1 MPDAPEA
8 IPSSP
13 RVALR
18 ATAFFTLSFVM
29 SANGNVLP
37 QQFFQRH
44 TPTQKALWLAS
55 CLLLGMATATLA
67 VWRARR
73 GRATRG
79 PMLLTLGATLL
90 AEAALFTLRHP
101 VAYLILNAVAVFGA
115 NTLTNQVDLTAS
127 ARAGAVRR
135 GLHDAASNLAR
146 LLGILTAPW
155 FFTRHV
161 APSRSVF
168 LALLGA
174 GALGALAVGV
184 TFSSRPHGEGR
195 AWDEAGASRV
205 ALSPRDRLLAGYAL
219 ALYVSLYLLAA
230 NILYLLRD
238 VVRLPDAEQRGGV
251 TISLV
256 FLSAL
261 TTNALAAWLRAR
273 RWRVDLS
280 PTSMPAPAF
289 VPGGSAGAPPAGV
302 VHDPVPVLRARPV
315 PRVWVGFF
323 PPPGSGGPLGLPW
336 VTLSETNWKPQMGM
350 RTRLTVKTT
359 PNIPPRTRR

>member
-8 IPSSP
+8 IPSRP

-55 CLLLGMATATLA
+55 CLLLGTATATLA

-161 APSRSVF
+161 APSRRCSCSRWPRGRSGVRCSVRCS
-168 LALLGA
+168 ASSADARDGP
-174 GALGALAVGV
+174 GGALA
-184 TFSSRPHGEGR
+184 
-195 AWDEAGASRV
+195 
-205 ALSPRDRLLAGYAL
+205 RD
-219 ALYVSLYLLAA
+219 
-230 NILYLLRD
+230 
-238 VVRLPDAEQRGGV
+238 PP
-251 TISLV
+251 T
-256 FLSAL
+256 LSAR
-261 TTNALAAWLRAR
+261 RA
-273 RWRVDLS
+273 S
-280 PTSMPAPAF
+280 
-289 VPGGSAGAPPAGV
+289 SAG
-302 VHDPVPVLRARPV
+302 
-315 PRVWVGFF
+315 
-323 PPPGSGGPLGLPW
+323 
-336 VTLSETNWKPQMGM
+336 
-350 RTRLTVKTT
+350 
-359 PNIPPRTRR
+359 